1 MSLSELVRKEP
12 RSVIARAYSFAERA
26 HKGQKRKSGE
36 PYVTHAIAAAET
48 LRAWGMDEATIAAGL
63 LHDVAEDTPV
73 TLETIKKEF
82 GKEIAFLVDGVTKLG
97 HIKYRG
103 AEAKAENLR
112 KMIIAVSEDLRVVF
126 VKLAD
131 RLHNMRTLSAVN
143 KEKQKRIALETY
155 EIYAPIAYRLGMQQ
169 VSGELEDLSF
179 LYLYPQEHAW
189 LMAHV
194 KDEYAK
200 REAYLRGVEPLV
212 RHALREMGVKLVGID
227 FRAKRYAS
235 LYKKLL
241 RYDMDIEKIY
251 DLVAFRIVVKN
262 VEECYAALGAIHKTW
277 APLPGR
283 IKDYIAMPKPNGYQS
298 IHTTVVGPEGRA
310 VEFQVRTEEMHKEA
324 ELGIAAHWLYA
335 QSKGT
340 RWYLRRRTTH
350 AKPEE
355 VAWVA
360 QLRAWL
366 ERSRT
371 NGHASEHVM
380 RDLKIDFFKDRI
392 FAITPQGDVFDLPA
406 GATPVDFA
414 YHVHSVIG
422 DSCAG
427 AKVNST
433 LVPLSHE
440 LKSGDVVE
448 ILTQKNKHP
457 SEGWLVFVKTALA
470 REHIKSALHK
480 HHGTVSRAHT
490 PTKVEFRV
498 ATQDRI
504 GLLKDITGVISRS
517 HMNIIGF
524 HVSHPAGS
532 NFPVNL
538 IECAATDRKKI
549 EKLILKLKQIKEVRE
564 VSYRII

>member
-1 MSLSELVRKEP
+1 VTVTEQTKKDPKGVL
-12 RSVIARAYSFAERA
+12 ARAYALALRA
-26 HKGQKRKSGE
+26 HKDQKRKSGE
-36 PYVTHAIAAAET
+36 PYVHHALATAEM
-48 LRAWGMDEATIAAGL
+48 LRVWEMDEATIAAGL
-63 LHDVAEDTPV
+63 LHDVAEDTSV
-73 TLETIKKEF
+73 TLEEIKKEF
-82 GKEIAFLVDGVTKLG
+82 GEEIAFLVDGVTKLG

-131 RLHNMRTLSAVN
+131 RLHNMRTLSAVP

-169 VSGELEDLSF
+169 VSGELEDLAF
-179 LYLYPQEHAW
+179 PYLYPQEYDW
-189 LMAHV
+189 LNVHV
-194 KDEYAK
+194 TDEYTK
-200 REAYLRGVEPLV
+200 REAYLREVEPLV
-212 RHALREMGVKLVGID
+212 RNALREMGVKPIGID
-227 FRAKRYAS
+227 FRAKRHSS

-241 RYDMDIEKIY
+241 RYEMDIEKIH
-251 DLVAFRIVVKN
+251 DLVAFRIVVKTL
-262 VEECYAALGAIHKTW
+262 EDCYATLGAIHKVW
-277 APLPGR
+277 VPLPGR
-283 IKDYIAMPKPNGYQS
+283 IKDYIAVPKPNGYKS
-298 IHTTVVGPEGRA
+298 IHTTVTGPEGKMI
-310 VEFQVRTEEMHKEA
+310 EFQIRTEEMHKEA
-324 ELGIAAHWLYA
+324 ELGIAAHWLYT

-340 RWYLRRRTTH
+340 RWYMRRRTAH

-355 VAWVA
+355 VRWVS

-371 NGHASEHVM
+371 NGHASEDVM
-380 RDLKIDFFKDRI
+380 HDLKIDFFKDRI

-427 AKVNST
+427 AKVNGT

-457 SEGWLVFVKTALA
+457 SEGWLAFVKTALA
-470 REHIKSALHK
+470 REHIKSALHR
-480 HHGTVSRAHT
+480 HHGTVSRT

-524 HVSHPAGS
+524 HVNHPAGS
-532 NFPVNL
+532 SFPVNL
-538 IECAATDRKKI
+538 IECATTDRKKI
-549 EKLILKLKQIKEVRE
+549 EKLILKLKQIKEVKE
-564 VSYRII
+564 VGYRIL